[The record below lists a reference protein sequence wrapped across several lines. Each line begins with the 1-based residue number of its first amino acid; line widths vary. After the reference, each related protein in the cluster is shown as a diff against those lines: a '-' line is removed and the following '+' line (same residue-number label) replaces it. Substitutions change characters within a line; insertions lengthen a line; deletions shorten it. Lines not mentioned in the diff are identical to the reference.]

1 MNQEIKNNM
10 PSWCTDVETKYQL
23 LMSDDID
30 ALMCYMFQKTQFDRE
45 CEYFID
51 MSSNKA
57 YENYYKTV
65 RRDGVQTLYATNEA
79 TGHRKD
85 MLALDVS
92 INRDTKAWD
101 NHIVQ
106 LGKNETNYNKLS
118 ANMNIAM
125 NVNKSNYTSK
135 FCISTF
141 ITLLSYYNHD
151 MSEYDRDTLALICA
165 IDSTYYPF
173 GTNFESTASK
183 NLELLGFEYLIRFIK
198 ENRSYIQEID
208 NKYLKNKHIWVNKD
222 GYLTTNLDLNVISNL
237 FNYPIE
243 LPKKQF
249 KQCGEFKSKIF
260 NANSFTNKAAMEE
273 FFEKKIFNIA
283 LTYKNSGIVSFIEP
297 TESKI
302 INK

>member
-1 MNQEIKNNM
+1 MQKEIKEKL
-10 PSWCTDVETKYQL
+10 PVWCEDTNTRFQL
-23 LMSDDID
+23 MMSDDID
-30 ALMCYMFQKTQFDRE
+30 ALMCYMFQKTQFGRE

-51 MSSNKA
+51 MSSDKA
-57 YENYYKTV
+57 YEWKNGQ
-65 RRDGVQTLYATNEA
+65 RHNGVQTLYATNEA
-79 TGHRKD
+79 TGKRKD

-106 LGKNETNYNKLS
+106 LGENEVNYNQLT
-118 ANMNIAM
+118 ANVNVAMNI
-125 NVNKSNYTSK
+125 NKKNYTRK
-135 FCISTF
+135 ACISTF

-151 MSEYDRDTLALICA
+151 MSLYDRNTLALICA

-173 GTNFESTASK
+173 GSNFEATASK
-183 NLELLGFEYLIRFIK
+183 NLELLGFEFLISFIK
-198 ENRSYIQEID
+198 ENRSYIEQID
-208 NKYLKNKHIWVNKD
+208 KKYLKDKHIWVNKD
-222 GYLTTNLDLNVISNL
+222 GYLETNLDLNIISDL

-249 KQCGEFKSKIF
+249 AKCGEFKSRIF
-260 NANSFTNKAAMEE
+260 NANSFSDKQRMEE
-273 FFEKKIFNIA
+273 YFGKKIFNIA
-283 LTYKNSGIVSFIEP
+283 LTYKNSGVVSFIEP

>member
-1 MNQEIKNNM
+1 M
-10 PSWCTDVETKYQL
+10 PNWCTDVETKFQL

-30 ALMCYMFQKTQFDRE
+30 ALMCYMFQKTKFNRE

-79 TGHRKD
+79 TGKGKD
-85 MLALDVS
+85 LLALDVS
-92 INRDTKAWD
+92 INRNNKSWD
-101 NHIVQ
+101 NHVVQ
-106 LGKNETNYNKLS
+106 IGKNETNYNKLS
-118 ANMNIAM
+118 ANLNIAK
-125 NVNKSNYTSK
+125 NVNKSNYTDK
-135 FCISTF
+135 AIISTF
-141 ITLLSYYNHD
+141 ITMLSYYDSPIH
-151 MSEYDRDTLALICA
+151 EYDRDQLALLCA
-165 IDSTYYPF
+165 IDGVYQPF
-173 GTNFESTASK
+173 LKGFERQGTK
-183 NLELLGFEYLIRFIK
+183 NLELLGFEFLVPFIK
-198 ENRSYIQEID
+198 ENMQYIQEID
-208 NKYLKNKHIWVNKD
+208 KKYLKDKHIWVGKD
-222 GYLTTNLDLNVISNL
+222 GYLTTNLNLDVISDL

-249 KQCGEFKSKIF
+249 SKCGEFKSKIF
-260 NANSFTNKAAMEE
+260 NTSSFSDKAAMEE

-283 LTYKNSGIVSFIEP
+283 LTYAKSGIVSFIEP